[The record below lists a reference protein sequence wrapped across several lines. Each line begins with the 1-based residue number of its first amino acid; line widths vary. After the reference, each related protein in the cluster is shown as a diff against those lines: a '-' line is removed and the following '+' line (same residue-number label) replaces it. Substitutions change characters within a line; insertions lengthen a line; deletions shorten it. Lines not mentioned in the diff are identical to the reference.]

1 MSVQEKLT
9 KLEQEIQQEVEQ
21 SDGYWPEHLYSM
33 IAEAQ
38 VLARKLR

>member
-1 MSVQEKLT
+1 MSTQEKLSN
-9 KLEQEIQQEVEQ
+9 LEQEIQKEIEQ